1 MPRKNRGIEANQVK
15 AVKQQYIQEAENI
28 VDTAY
33 RECRIL
39 LQLNHLM
46 LELKCPNFVF
56 LEDWFKVSYVR
67 FSLPLSDYSSLFLFF
82 LAEHSAPVVWRISL
96 WGRNVQVHV
105 FYLGLC

>member
-1 MPRKNRGIEANQVK
+1 MISRRFDVEGNNELRSGGRSGDVFIMPRKNRGIEANQVK

-46 LELKCPNFVF
+46 LEQKCPNFVF
-56 LEDWFKVSYVR
+56 LEDWFKVSM
-67 FSLPLSDYSSLFLFF
+67 S
-82 LAEHSAPVVWRISL
+82 
-96 WGRNVQVHV
+96 V
-105 FYLGLC
+105 FRCVK